1 MNLTNLCF
9 SQNIDLHN
17 VLYICGKKTYL
28 TASWIQSQM
37 EASKLG
43 LFKAR
48 GIKRAGL
55 HKSSLQLTCK
65 QRKGLRQWLDV
76 KSRLCDWPRLAAVE
90 WTFRRLCSIDLLL
103 YVSIWHSE
111 ANGDNFSLF
120 ILGFESRE
128 TVCHC
133 PRNKV
138 EVEEAHFLLFFF
150 DLLQRHETIWSQ
162 QSEVDLSFTS
172 FLSERTLNTP

>member
-1 MNLTNLCF
+1 MFCI
-9 SQNIDLHN
+9 S
-17 VLYICGKKTYL
+17 VVKRTYL
-28 TASWIQSQM
+28 TTSWIQSQM

-90 WTFRRLCSIDLLL
+90 WTFRRLCSIDLLF

-138 EVEEAHFLLFFF
+138 EVEEAHFLLLFFWF
-150 DLLQRHETIWSQ
+150 VAKTWNYMIPTVRSWSFIHVFFIW
-162 QSEVDLSFTS
+162 EDT
-172 FLSERTLNTP
+172 